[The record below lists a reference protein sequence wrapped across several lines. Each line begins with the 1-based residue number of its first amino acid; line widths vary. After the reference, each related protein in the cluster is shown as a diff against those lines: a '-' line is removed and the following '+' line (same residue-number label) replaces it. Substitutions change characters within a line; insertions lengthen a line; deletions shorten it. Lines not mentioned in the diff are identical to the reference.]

1 MAKKKKTLDTLVSD
15 IYKKIGVLS
24 KGKQIK
30 ITNKELDEF
39 GDAMKDALKHWASP
53 PKRDNS
59 LTKGLRMSNIGKPDR
74 QLWYDLNSPKR
85 KETELE
91 PSVYIKF
98 LYGHLL
104 EVLMLFFVRL
114 SGHTVTSEQKEV
126 KVSGISGHMDC
137 VIDGEVVDVKT
148 ASGYSFKKFKDGS
161 LAEDDSFGYLAQLAG
176 YEEAEQT
183 SNGGFLVLNKET
195 GQITLFRPEELD
207 KPNIKE
213 RIKTIKQVVKRKK
226 PPEFCFDPVP
236 EGKAGNLKLAR
247 KCFYCPHKFECH
259 KDANDGKGLR
269 AFQYSKGITYLTHVV
284 KEPKVEEILV

>member
-1 MAKKKKTLDTLVSD
+1 MKTLDTLVSD

-39 GDAMKDALKHWASP
+39 GNDMKDALKHWASP

-137 VIDGEVVDVKT
+137 VIDDEVVDVKT

-213 RIKTIKQVVKRKK
+213 RIKTIKQVVKKKK

-259 KDANDGKGLR
+259 KGANDGKGLR
-269 AFQYSKGITYLTHVV
+269 AFQYSKGITYLTNVV

>member
-259 KDANDGKGLR
+259 KGANDGKGLR

>member
-1 MAKKKKTLDTLVSD
+1 MKTLDTLVSD

-39 GDAMKDALKHWASP
+39 GNDMKDALKHWASP

-213 RIKTIKQVVKRKK
+213 RIKTIKQVVKKKK

-259 KDANDGKGLR
+259 KGANDGKGLR

>member
-1 MAKKKKTLDTLVSD
+1 
-15 IYKKIGVLS
+15 
-24 KGKQIK
+24 
-30 ITNKELDEF
+30 
-39 GDAMKDALKHWASP
+39 
-53 PKRDNS
+53 
-59 LTKGLRMSNIGKPDR
+59 MSNIGKPDR

-213 RIKTIKQVVKRKK
+213 RIKTIKQVVKKKK

-259 KDANDGKGLR
+259 KGANDGKGLR
-269 AFQYSKGITYLTHVV
+269 AFQYSKGITYLTNVV

>member
-30 ITNKELDEF
+30 ITNKQLDEF
-39 GDAMKDALKHWASP
+39 GDDMKDALKHWASP

-259 KDANDGKGLR
+259 KGANDGKGLR

>member
-213 RIKTIKQVVKRKK
+213 RIKTIKKVVKNKK

-259 KDANDGKGLR
+259 KGANDGKGLR

>member
-1 MAKKKKTLDTLVSD
+1 MKTLDTLVSD

-39 GDAMKDALKHWASP
+39 GNDMKDALKHWASP

-85 KETELE
+85 KETDLE

-213 RIKTIKQVVKRKK
+213 RIKTIKQVVKKKK

-259 KDANDGKGLR
+259 KGANDGKGLR
-269 AFQYSKGITYLTHVV
+269 AFQYSKGITYLTNVV

>member
-1 MAKKKKTLDTLVSD
+1 MKNLDTLVTD

-39 GDAMKDALKHWASP
+39 GDAMKDALKHWATP
-53 PKRDNS
+53 LKRDNS
-59 LTKGLRMSNIGKPDR
+59 LSKGLRMSNIGKPDR
-74 QLWYDLNSPKR
+74 QLWYDLNSPQT

-114 SGHTVTSEQKEV
+114 AGHTITAEQKEV
-126 KVSGISGHMDC
+126 KVSGITGHMDC
-137 VIDGEVVDVKT
+137 VIDGEVVDIKT

-176 YEEAEQT
+176 YEEAEKT
-183 SNGGFLVLNKET
+183 SKGGFLVLNKET

-207 KPNIKE
+207 KPNIKH
-213 RIKTIKQVVKRKK
+213 RIKTIKQIVKAKK
-226 PPEFCFDPVP
+226 PPTFCFDPIP
-236 EGKAGNLKLAR
+236 EGKSGNLKISR
-247 KCFYCPHKFECH
+247 KCFYCPHKFNCH
-259 KDANDGKGLR
+259 KDSNDGNGLR
-269 AFQYSKGITYLTHVV
+269 AFQYSKGVTYLTHVE
-284 KEPKVEEILV
+284 KEPKVQEILA

>member
-1 MAKKKKTLDTLVSD
+1 MKTLDTLVSD

-39 GDAMKDALKHWASP
+39 GNDMKDALKHWASP

-74 QLWYDLNSPKR
+74 QLWYELNSPKR

-213 RIKTIKQVVKRKK
+213 RIKTIKQVVKKKK

-259 KDANDGKGLR
+259 KGANDGKGLR
-269 AFQYSKGITYLTHVV
+269 AFQYSKGITYLTNVV

>member
-1 MAKKKKTLDTLVSD
+1 MKTLDTLVSD

-39 GDAMKDALKHWASP
+39 GNDMKDALKHWASP

-176 YEEAEQT
+176 YEEADQT

-213 RIKTIKQVVKRKK
+213 RIKTIKQVVKKKK

-259 KDANDGKGLR
+259 KGANDGKGLR
-269 AFQYSKGITYLTHVV
+269 AFQYSKGITYLTNVV

>member
-1 MAKKKKTLDTLVSD
+1 MKTLDTLVSD

-39 GDAMKDALKHWASP
+39 GDDMKDALKHWASP

-259 KDANDGKGLR
+259 KGANDGKGLR

>member
-30 ITNKELDEF
+30 ITNKQLDEF
-39 GDAMKDALKHWASP
+39 GDDMKDALKHWASP

-213 RIKTIKQVVKRKK
+213 RIKTIKKVVKNKK

>member
-1 MAKKKKTLDTLVSD
+1 MKKLDTLVTD
-15 IYKKIGVLS
+15 IYKKISVLS
-24 KGKQIK
+24 QGKKIK
-30 ITNKELDEF
+30 ITNKELDDF

-59 LTKGLRMSNIGKPDR
+59 LTKGLRMSNIGRPDR
-74 QLWYDLNSPKR
+74 QLWYDLNSPKQR
-85 KETELE
+85 ETELQ

-137 VIDGEVVDVKT
+137 VIDGEVVDIKT
-148 ASGYSFKKFKDGS
+148 ASGFSFKKFKDGS

-195 GQITLFRPEELD
+195 GQITLYRPEELD
-207 KPNIKE
+207 KPNIKN
-213 RIKTIKQVVKRKK
+213 RIKTIKQIVKAKK
-226 PPEFCFDPVP
+226 PPKFCFKPVP
-236 EGKAGNLKLAR
+236 EGKSGNLKLSR
-247 KCFYCPHKFECH
+247 QCFYCPHKFECH
-259 KDANDGKGLR
+259 KDSNDGKGLR
-269 AFQYSKGITYLTHVV
+269 SFQYSKGITYLTHVE
-284 KEPKVEEILV
+284 KEPKVEEILA

>member
-1 MAKKKKTLDTLVSD
+1 MKTLDTLVSD

-39 GDAMKDALKHWASP
+39 GNDMKDALKHWASP

-126 KVSGISGHMDC
+126 KVSGISGHMEC

-213 RIKTIKQVVKRKK
+213 RIKTIKQVVKKKK

-259 KDANDGKGLR
+259 KGANDGKGLR
-269 AFQYSKGITYLTHVV
+269 AFQYSKGITYLTNVV

>member
-1 MAKKKKTLDTLVSD
+1 MKTLDTLVSD

-213 RIKTIKQVVKRKK
+213 RIKTIKKIVKNKK

-247 KCFYCPHKFECH
+247 KCLYCPHKFECH
-259 KDANDGKGLR
+259 KGANDGKGLR

>member
-1 MAKKKKTLDTLVSD
+1 MKTLDTLVSD

-39 GDAMKDALKHWASP
+39 GNDMKDALKHWASP

-98 LYGHLL
+98 LYGPLL

-213 RIKTIKQVVKRKK
+213 RIKTIKQVVKKKK

-259 KDANDGKGLR
+259 KGANDGKGLR
-269 AFQYSKGITYLTHVV
+269 AFQYSKGITYLTNVV

>member
-1 MAKKKKTLDTLVSD
+1 M
-15 IYKKIGVLS
+15 S

-39 GDAMKDALKHWASP
+39 GDDMKDALKHWASP

-259 KDANDGKGLR
+259 RGANDGKGLR

-284 KEPKVEEILV
+284 KEPKVEEILT

>member
-1 MAKKKKTLDTLVSD
+1 MKTLDTLVSD

-39 GDAMKDALKHWASP
+39 GDDMKDALKHWASP

-259 KDANDGKGLR
+259 KGANDGKGLR

-284 KEPKVEEILV
+284 KEPKVEEILT